1 MHGKVSGRVAR
12 IERKDD
18 VTILTLVGEHQSGR
32 PPHITNVRFP
42 GRSAEQVRETR
53 IGDGVICDAKFIY
66 RQWRSANGEARAENT
81 TVGLTCYPLAAGL
94 IAETHGYLAL
104 KNAVCQYDLL
114 AYVVRVETP
123 HHMSGAS
130 SHMRVRVWC
139 KDDQGE
145 RHYYTVDFRGAQ
157 ADAARVATPGAIL
170 HLTVTA
176 RKFKRTN
183 GGWGDQVDALNT
195 HVCQS
200 RVHREEARPSEPAP
214 HSVPRATPAP
224 VAAIPTAPTPRSV
237 PLPTPV
243 PAPVPAATRPAAGAP
258 TAPRVPRP
266 NITFTPAALAA
277 DDLADLMPSME
288 VMEA

>member
-53 IGDGVICDAKFIY
+53 IGDGVICDAKLIY

-81 TVGLTCYPLAAGL
+81 TVGLTCYSLAAGL
-94 IAETHGYLAL
+94 IVESQGYLAL
-104 KNAVCQYDLL
+104 KHAVCQYDLL
-114 AYVVRVETP
+114 AYVVRVESA
-123 HHMSGAS
+123 HQGSGAS
-130 SHMRVRVWC
+130 SAMRVRVWC

-157 ADAARVATPGAIL
+157 ADAARAATPGAIL

-176 RKFKRTN
+176 RKFKRAN
-183 GGWGDQVDALNT
+183 GGWGDQVDALST

-200 RVHREEARPSEPAP
+200 RVRREEARPVESDFRTAP
-214 HSVPRATPAP
+214 VATPAP
-224 VAAIPTAPTPRSV
+224 AATVPAAPMPRSV
-237 PLPTPV
+237 TLPSPMPGTPR
-243 PAPVPAATRPAAGAP
+243 PVTGAP
-258 TAPRVPRP
+258 TAPRAPRP
-266 NITFTPAALAA
+266 NIAFTPAALTA
-277 DDLADLMPSME
+277 DDLADLMPSAE